1 MLEEKGCKVVVVGNG
16 KLETAKKWRE
26 TNKFPYRIL
35 LDSPLN
41 FYREL
46 GVKRSAMI
54 WQASNFWGF
63 AEDFLAGKP
72 TTFIIEGEGVHVM
85 GGDFITDSSGELIFA
100 YRMADGIPK
109 DRPSLNEVLSIL
121 SSQ

>member
-16 KLETAKKWRE
+16 KLETAKEWRE
-26 TNKFPYRIL
+26 TNKFPFRIL

-46 GVKRSAMI
+46 GVKRTAMI

-72 TTFIIEGEGVHVM
+72 MPFIIEGEGIHVM
-85 GGDFITDSSGELIFA
+85 GGDFITDSSGKLIFA
-100 YRMADGIPK
+100 YRMTDGIPK
-109 DRPSLNEVLSIL
+109 DRPALKNVLSTL

>member
-1 MLEEKGCKVVVVGNG
+1 MVVVGNG
-16 KLETAKKWRE
+16 KQETARKWKE
-26 TNKFPYRIL
+26 TNKFPYQVV

-63 AEDFLAGKP
+63 AEDHLAGKP
-72 TTFIIEGEGVHVM
+72 TPFIIEGEGIHVM
-85 GGDFITDSSGELIFA
+85 GGDFITNSTGKLVFA
-100 YRMADGIPK
+100 YRMTAGIPK
-109 DRPSLNEVLSIL
+109 DRPVLDKTL
-121 SSQ
+121 AALDAC

>member
-1 MLEEKGCKVVVVGNG
+1 MVVVGNG
-16 KLETAKKWRE
+16 KQETANTWRE
-26 TNKFPYRIL
+26 RNNFPYQIV
-35 LDSPLN
+35 LDPLLN

-72 TTFIIEGEGVHVM
+72 TPFIIEGEGIHVM
-85 GGDFITDSSGELIFA
+85 GGDFITDSSGNLVFA
-100 YRMADGIPK
+100 YKMTDGIPK
-109 DRPSLNEVLSIL
+109 DRPALNKIL
-121 SSQ
+121 ATLDAY